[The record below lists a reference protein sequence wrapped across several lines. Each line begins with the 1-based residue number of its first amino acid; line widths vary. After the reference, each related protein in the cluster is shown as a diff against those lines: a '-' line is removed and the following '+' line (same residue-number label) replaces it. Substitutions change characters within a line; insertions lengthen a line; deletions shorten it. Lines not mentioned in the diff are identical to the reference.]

1 MGPMGWMRSFRMMII
16 IDDLSWNSEH
26 EIKHPHSMV
35 PNSFFNPSKKQ
46 GLDWVVFNRG
56 QGMNGD
62 LIGVGEKS
70 GYSWNIWQMDSGA
83 PYFQPR
89 PRLFWWITSRWNF
102 PYIPTM
108 SHWKSHSKKVGI
120 KKTTSH
126 VTPQQRLSSH
136 DLRIDISELVS
147 SLGKSRKSMMFPY
160 HMNFPRDLHRI
171 QPWTRRG
178 SAWLK
183 QRPKTPFPSLAQPTT
198 RNKNDDGGPGRD
210 PAEVGIFLAKVMIYW
225 WMVIIYYDY
234 YELYDYTMII

>member
-1 MGPMGWMRSFRMMII
+1 MRKVAILGTFGLANGFGSLFPTQTAMILMDHFPLKFLI
-16 IDDLSWNSEH
+16 HSHHVPL
-26 EIKHPHSMV
+26 EIP
-35 PNSFFNPSKKQ
+35 F
-46 GLDWVVFNRG
+46 
-56 QGMNGD
+56 
-62 LIGVGEKS
+62 E
-70 GYSWNIWQMDSGA
+70 
-83 PYFQPR
+83 
-89 PRLFWWITSRWNF
+89 
-102 PYIPTM
+102 
-108 SHWKSHSKKVGI
+108 KVGI

-147 SLGKSRKSMMFPY
+147 SLGKSLKSMMFPY

-198 RNKNDDGGPGRD
+198 RNKNDDWGPGRD
-210 PAEVGIFLAKVMIYW
+210 PAGVGIFLEKMMIYW

-234 YELYDYTMII
+234 FELYDYTMII